1 MASLEEIRKER
12 IRKLETLKKKGLNPY
27 PAETNRTH
35 KISEFLKEFKNL
47 DEGTLV
53 GRIMSLR
60 SFGGS
65 IFSDLNDGSDKIQ
78 VYFKKDD
85 LGDELFNLF
94 EENIDIGDF
103 IEASGS
109 PFTTK
114 KGEQSLL
121 VSNWKIIS
129 KSLRPLPEKW
139 HGLQNHEA
147 RFRQRYLDIL
157 LNPELRELF
166 KLKAKFWD
174 TTRSFMNEK
183 DFVEVETPTLEIT
196 TGGAE
201 ARPFQTHH
209 NDFDI
214 DVYLRISIGELWQK
228 RLMAAGFEKTFEI
241 GKAYRNEGSSADHT
255 QEFSNMEF
263 YWAYADYKDGMGL
276 TKELY
281 QRIAQDVFG
290 KTEFE
295 TRGHKFDLSGDWP
308 VIDYVDEIEDKTG
321 IDVLEANEGDI
332 QAKLEGLGVKY
343 DGNTKERM
351 MDSLWKHIRKDVSGP
366 AFLIN
371 HPKLVSPL
379 AKDNLDKPG
388 TVERFQIIIA
398 GSEIGNGYSELN
410 NPIEQK
416 KRFDEQ
422 KELIAKGD
430 EEAMMPDD
438 EFVEMLEHGMPPTC
452 GFGFGERLFAFMVDK
467 PIREV
472 QMFPLMKPKE

>member
-103 IEASGS
+103 IEATGS

>member
-85 LGDELFNLF
+85 LGDDLFNLF

-103 IEASGS
+103 IEATGS

>member
-12 IRKLETLKKKGLNPY
+12 IRKIETLKKKGLNPY

-85 LGDELFNLF
+85 LGDDLFNLF

-103 IEASGS
+103 IEATGS

>member
-1 MASLEEIRKER
+1 MASLEEIRNER

-103 IEASGS
+103 IEATGS